1 MFLPEES
8 PGQRRLMGYSPRG
21 RRELDTTER
30 LSTASFLRMNLLIP
44 PRTVRLSNMFTVYVH
59 MWGGIEDFLS
69 N

>member
-1 MFLPEES
+1 
-8 PGQRRLMGYSPRG
+8 MGYSPRG